1 MANCLTAYFIL
12 SVIKIKL
19 ITCVKEK
26 IELSM
31 MSLLSDIRLTSA
43 KISGDFSLT
52 TKIKQQ

>member
-26 IELSM
+26 FELSM
-31 MSLLSDIRLTSA
+31 MSLLGDERLS
-43 KISGDFSLT
+43 S
-52 TKIKQQ
+52 TKIQEISP